1 MTHRDLI
8 LPPRYSQHYLQQ
20 LVLLSTEVLLCPLY
34 WQIHFTAPQLLLA
47 IVQLLIAGCIVY
59 GCYSG
64 RGFRLRLTLDDWH
77 LCKNGDYYMELDA
90 QQHHKGCRP
99 NVEIYTEES
108 GQLRKKVNCL
118 RLIDRH
124 GTIRLFS
131 DHPMK
136 CLVEINSNP
145 EINRAQARSLYSQRL
160 SAAHG
165 KPNAKY
171 HFDL

>member
-1 MTHRDLI
+1 MTPQDLI
-8 LPPRYSQHYLQQ
+8 FPPRYSLHYLRQ
-20 LVLLSTEVLLCPLY
+20 LVLLSAEVLLCPLY
-34 WQIHFTAPQLLLA
+34 WQIHFAAPQLLLA
-47 IVQLLIAGCIVY
+47 LVQLLIAGCIIN
-59 GCYSG
+59 GFCSG
-64 RGFRLRLTLDDWH
+64 RSFRQRLTLDDWQ

-108 GQLRKKVNCL
+108 GQARKKINCL

-124 GTIRLFS
+124 GTIRIFS
-131 DHPMK
+131 DHPLK
-136 CLVEINSNP
+136 CLVEISSNP
-145 EINRAQARSLYSQRL
+145 ETNHALARQLYSQRL